1 MKRFPLLIPIIRA
14 SHFPQTVAMVALAT
28 VSAAIVGTSGWEL
41 VIVALAMLSG
51 QLSIGWS
58 NDYIDAQLDK
68 NIDRRNKPVVA
79 QGLEPAQLRI
89 PIVVALVMVVPLSF
103 VAAGFVG
110 GMAHL
115 AAVASAW
122 IYNLYLA
129 RTMWSWLPYAMSFA
143 LLPLFIAQTVST
155 ATWPTIPVVALF
167 ALVGVIAHIL
177 NAIPDITIDREAGV
191 GGLAVSLGRPRSLL
205 AAAVLGS
212 TTVLVAVLALMEWI
226 G

>member
-14 SHFPQTVAMVALAT
+14 SHFPQTVAMVALTT
-28 VSAAIVGTSGWEL
+28 VSAAIVGTSGWAL

-79 QGLEPAQLRI
+79 QGLEPAQLRT
-89 PIVVALVMVVPLSF
+89 PIVVALASVIPLSF
-103 VAAGFVG
+103 IAAGFVG

-122 IYNLYLA
+122 VYNLYLA
-129 RTMWSWLPYAMSFA
+129 RTVWSWLPYAVSFA
-143 LLPLFIAQTVST
+143 LLPVFIAQTAST
-155 ATWPTIPVVALF
+155 ETWPTIPIVVLF
-167 ALVGVIAHIL
+167 SLVGVVAHML
-177 NAIPDITIDREAGV
+177 NAIPDIAIDREAGV
-191 GGLAVSLGRPRSLL
+191 GGLAVSLGRPRTIF

-212 TTVLVAVLALMEWI
+212 TTVLVAFLALTEWI

>member
-1 MKRFPLLIPIIRA
+1 MNRFPLLIPIIRA

-28 VSAAIVGTSGWEL
+28 VSAAILGTSGWAL

-79 QGLEPAQLRI
+79 QGLDPAQLRI
-89 PIVVALVMVVPLSF
+89 PIVVALVTVIPLSF
-103 VAAGFVG
+103 IAADFVG

-122 IYNLYLA
+122 VYNLYLA
-129 RTMWSWLPYAMSFA
+129 RTVWSWAPYAVSFA
-143 LLPLFIAQTVST
+143 LLPVFIAQTAST
-155 ATWPTIPVVALF
+155 ETWPTIPVVVLF
-167 ALVGVIAHIL
+167 ALVGVVAHIL
-177 NAIPDITIDREAGV
+177 NALPDVAIDRDAGV
-191 GGLAVSLGRPRSLL
+191 GGLAVSLGRRASI
-205 AAAVLGS
+205 AVAIILGF
-212 TTVLVAVLALMEWI
+212 TAVLVAALVLTDWLR
-226 G
+226 

>member
-28 VSAAIVGTSGWEL
+28 VSSAIVGTSGWAL

-79 QGLEPAQLRI
+79 QGLDPAQLRI
-89 PIVVALVMVVPLSF
+89 PILVALVMVVPLSLI
-103 VAAGFVG
+103 AAGFVG
-110 GMAHL
+110 GIAHL

-122 IYNLYLA
+122 VYNLYLA
-129 RTMWSWLPYAMSFA
+129 RTVWSWAPYAVSFA
-143 LLPLFIAQTVST
+143 LLPVFIAQTAS
-155 ATWPTIPVVALF
+155 AETWPTIPVVVLF
-167 ALVGVIAHIL
+167 SLVGVVAHIL
-177 NAIPDITIDREAGV
+177 NALPDITIDREARI
-191 GGLAVSLGRPRSLL
+191 GGMAVSLGRR
-205 AAAVLGS
+205 AAIVVALVLGF
-212 TTVLVAVLALMEWI
+212 TTVLVGALVLTEWLR
-226 G
+226 

>member
-14 SHFPQTVAMVALAT
+14 SHFPQTVAMVAFAT
-28 VSAAIVGTSGWEL
+28 VSATIVGTSGLAL

-68 NIDRRNKPVVA
+68 NIDRRNKPVVT
-79 QGLEPAQLRI
+79 QGLDPAQLKI
-89 PIVVALVMVVPLSF
+89 PIVVALVLVVPLSL

-110 GMAHL
+110 GVAHL

-129 RTMWSWLPYAMSFA
+129 RTVWSWLPYAVSFA
-143 LLPLFIAQTVST
+143 LLPLFIAQTAST
-155 ATWPTIPVVALF
+155 ETWPTIPVVALF

-177 NAIPDITIDREAGV
+177 NAIPDIAIDREAGV

-212 TTVLVAVLALMEWI
+212 TTVLVAVLVLTEWI

>member
-14 SHFPQTVAMVALAT
+14 SHFPQTVAMVALTT
-28 VSAAIVGTSGWEL
+28 VSAAIVGTSGWAL

-89 PIVVALVMVVPLSF
+89 PIVVALAMVVPLSF
-103 VAAGFVG
+103 VAAGLVG

-129 RTMWSWLPYAMSFA
+129 RTVWSWAPYAVSFA
-143 LLPLFIAQTVST
+143 LLPVFIAQTASVE
-155 ATWPTIPVVALF
+155 TWPALPVVVLF
-167 ALVGVIAHIL
+167 SLAGVVAHIL
-177 NAIPDITIDREAGV
+177 NAIPDIAIDREAGV
-191 GGLAVSLGRPRSLL
+191 GGLAVSLGRRAAIAL
-205 AAAVLGS
+205 ALVLGS
-212 TTVLVAVLALMEWI
+212 IAVLVAALVLAEWLR
-226 G
+226 